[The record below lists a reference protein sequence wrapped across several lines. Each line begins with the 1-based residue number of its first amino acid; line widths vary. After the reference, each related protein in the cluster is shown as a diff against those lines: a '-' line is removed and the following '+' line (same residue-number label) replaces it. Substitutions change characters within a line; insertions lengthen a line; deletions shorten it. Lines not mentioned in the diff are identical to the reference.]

1 MTADPVQLDSV
12 PDTTP
17 ERLEVVL
24 AAAASAAPAMAAAS
38 PSERAGWLR
47 AAADALDS
55 AADDLVPLAAH
66 ESGLPEARLRGEVK
80 RSTGQLRLFADA
92 ALDGAL
98 LEVIIDTAD
107 PDASPVP
114 RPDLRRILVPV
125 GPVLVFAASNF
136 PFAFSVC
143 GGDTASAIAAGCP
156 VVVKAHPGHPR
167 LSEAVAEVML
177 DALDQAGAP
186 TGALG
191 LVHGQE
197 AGVQALQD
205 GRVKASGFTG
215 SVAGGVALHRIAAT
229 RDEPIPFYGELGSL
243 NPAFVLPAA
252 ARARGADI
260 ASGFVASFTL
270 GVGQFCTKPG
280 LLFLPAGH
288 GLEDQ
293 LVAGVQKV
301 PPAMMLSS
309 RIHGG
314 YSEGLARLKGRDSLA
329 TLVTG
334 QESGRKAS
342 ASLLRTT
349 VAQLVADSD
358 EILEECFG
366 PVAIVVEYSDT
377 DELQEAAAAFGGS
390 LTATIH
396 AASDDAADVRR
407 LLPVL
412 EERAGR
418 VVWNGWPTG
427 VAVSWAMHHGGPFP
441 ATVGSIH
448 TSVGTTAAR
457 RFQRPVCFQD
467 TPDEFLPE
475 VLRDSNGL
483 GIVRRINGEI
493 SRSDVARS

>member
-1 MTADPVQLDSV
+1 MNATHAQTVA
-12 PDTTP
+12 DTTP
-17 ERLEVVL
+17 EQLEAVL
-24 AAAASAAPAMAAAS
+24 AAAAAAVPVLAAAS
-38 PSERAGWLR
+38 PPERAGWIR

-55 AADDLVPLAAH
+55 AADDLVPLAQQ
-66 ESGLPEARLRGEVK
+66 ESGLPEARLRGEVS

-92 ALDGAL
+92 LVDGAL
-98 LEVIIDTAD
+98 LELVIDTAD
-107 PDASPVP
+107 PDAKPVP
-114 RPDLRRILVPV
+114 RPDLRRVLVPL

-143 GGDTASAIAAGCP
+143 GGDTASALAAGCP
-156 VVVKAHPGHPR
+156 VVVKAHPGHPQ
-167 LSEAVAEVML
+167 LSEAVAEVMVA
-177 DALDQAGAP
+177 ALSRAGAP
-186 TGALG
+186 AGALG
-191 LVHGQE
+191 LVQGQQ
-197 AGVQALQD
+197 AGVDALRD
-205 GRVKASGFTG
+205 PRVKASGFTG
-215 SVAGGVALHRIAAT
+215 SVAGGVALHQIAVT
-229 RDEPIPFYGELGSL
+229 REEPIPFYGELGSL

-252 ARARGADI
+252 ARERGSDLA
-260 ASGFVASFTL
+260 ASFVASFTL

-280 LLFLPAGH
+280 LLFLPVGH

-293 LVAGVQKV
+293 LIATAGKVA
-301 PPAMMLSS
+301 PATMLNS

-314 YSEGLARLKGRDSLA
+314 YSEGLARLRGRDSLE
-329 TLVTG
+329 TLVAG
-334 QESGRKAS
+334 QETGREAS

-349 VAQLVADSD
+349 VSQLVADSD
-358 EILEECFG
+358 AVLEECFG
-366 PVAIVVEYSDT
+366 PVAIVVEYADIE
-377 DELQEAAAAFGGS
+377 DLREAAAAFGGS

-396 AASDDAADVRR
+396 AASGDAADARR

-448 TSVGTTAAR
+448 TSVGTTASR

-475 VLRDSNGL
+475 TLRDTNSL
-483 GIVRRINGEI
+483 RIARRINGEL
-493 SRSDVARS
+493 SRADVGRA